1 MNKKLS
7 LTQTIIAS
15 LICVIMI
22 LGVYYVSGLSI
33 LTVVVSALFVII
45 ATLSDNKGIFTSI
58 AIVILALLFFLKP
71 VYIFDI
77 CLNCIIPGIIIGIIT
92 KKVLKHNYE
101 NKFEPIFA
109 GTLAFVLGLIANY
122 LVSKYLFD
130 INMLEEFTSMMK
142 EQLSSQMDIIQEY
155 MESLSA
161 SVPNITTE
169 SMLQTML
176 NIMPLIMFSRAII
189 LSILTYF
196 IAIFA
201 LKRIKTIDLKQIKFS
216 KFYLP
221 GNAVVISFVMYI
233 IIMLLEMIK
242 IPLYTDLILVNLES
256 IFYILFLIQGI
267 AVSVFFAK
275 KWFKSKQFFKF
286 FAGLISICSFG
297 IIVVSIIGMIDCVF
311 DFRKVKSC
319 ELM

>member
-7 LTQTIIAS
+7 LAQTIITS

-33 LTVVVSALFVII
+33 LSVVVSALFVII
-45 ATLSDNKGIFTSI
+45 ATLSDNKGTFTSVT
-58 AIVILALLFFLKP
+58 IVTLALLFFLKP

-92 KKVLKHNYE
+92 KKVLNHNYE

-109 GTLAFVLGLIANY
+109 GTLAFILGLIANY
-122 LVSKYLFD
+122 LVSRYLFD
-130 INMLEEFTSMMK
+130 INMLEEFTSTMK
-142 EQLSSQMDIIQEY
+142 EQLSAQMDIMQEY
-155 MESLSA
+155 MEALS
-161 SVPNITTE
+161 SVAPNITTE
-169 SMLQTML
+169 SMLQTIL

-189 LSILTYF
+189 LSIATYF

-201 LKRIKTIDLKQIKFS
+201 LKRIKTINMKQIKFS

-221 GNAVVISFVMYI
+221 GNAVVISFIMYI

-275 KWFKSKQFFKF
+275 KWFKTRQFFKF
-286 FAGLISICSFG
+286 FAGLISIFSFG
-297 IIVVSIIGMIDCVF
+297 IVVVSMIGMVDCVF